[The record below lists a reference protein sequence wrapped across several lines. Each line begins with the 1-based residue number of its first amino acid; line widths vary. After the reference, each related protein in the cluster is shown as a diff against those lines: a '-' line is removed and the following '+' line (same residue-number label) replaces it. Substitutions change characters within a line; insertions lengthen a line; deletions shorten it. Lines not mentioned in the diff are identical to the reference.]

1 MNSRKSV
8 GPRMESWWTPAL
20 TGYSC
25 EDFPSWTTQRRLLL
39 RKEKIRPNIWPR
51 IPLDLSLRRRP
62 ACKTLSRALDNP
74 RPAKSFS
81 NSIKHNCQKI
91 YSRSRRAKLILEI
104 RKKATFCQVIDNATT
119 YKFFKGFT
127 KHRKKTSRAAAFS
140 SRTTK
145 ETFQQSGKLDSLRH
159 ILKSSASMY
168 EISNSQFFRTT
179 TEIQSGPDALDESR
193 FVMTFLTILGVMEIL
208 WNAISD

>member
-1 MNSRKSV
+1 
-8 GPRMESWWTPAL
+8 MESWWTPAL

-25 EDFPSWTTQRRLLL
+25 EDFPSRTTQSCLLL

-51 IPLDLSLRRRP
+51 IPLDLRLQRRP

-74 RPAKSFS
+74 RPAKSLS
-81 NSIKHNCQKI
+81 KSIRHNCQKI
-91 YSRSRRAKLILEI
+91 YSRLRRAKLILEI

-119 YKFFKGFT
+119 YKFFKDFT
-127 KHRKKTSRAAAFS
+127 KHRKKTSRAIAFS

-179 TEIQSGPDALDESR
+179 TEIQSGPDALHKSR